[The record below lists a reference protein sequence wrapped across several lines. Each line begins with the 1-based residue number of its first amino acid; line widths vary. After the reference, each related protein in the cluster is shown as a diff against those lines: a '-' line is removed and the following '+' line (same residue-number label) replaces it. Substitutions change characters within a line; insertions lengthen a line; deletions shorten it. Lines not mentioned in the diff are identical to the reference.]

1 MASFLSKL
9 GGAFSLAGI
18 RKIISDVGTLIS
30 DFTKTFTKISGV
42 VDSVVHLFNSVK
54 DEIAGFKN
62 FKQDLRFKSRVVNLE
77 LAVQKTRDLIL
88 GIPASW
94 RAVLDLISNIKSA
107 IAKDIAAEEGAALTA
122 VETAGLSEVVVGL
135 GVIYQVANTVENVI
149 SDFQTIV
156 DEISRLRKEIEK
168 ADSIFLQQ
176 GNKRKT
182 LKLDDGSSIRVR
194 TGKLHAGLT

>member
-1 MASFLSKL
+1 MSFISNL
-9 GGAFSLAGI
+9 GGKLSH
-18 RKIISDVGTLIS
+18 IISDVETVIK
-30 DFTKTFTKISGV
+30 DFTNTFKKITGV

-54 DEIAGFKN
+54 EEIAGFKN

-77 LAVQKTRDLIL
+77 LAIQKTRDLIL

-107 IAKDIAAEEGAALTA
+107 IAKDVAAEEGAAIIA

-135 GVIYQVANTVENVI
+135 SIIYQVASTVENVI
-149 SDFQTIV
+149 SDFQTII
-156 DEISRLRKEIEK
+156 DEISRFRKEIEK

-176 GNKRKT
+176 DNKRKT
-182 LKLDDGSSIRVR
+182 LKLADGKSVRIRL
-194 TGKLHAGLT
+194 GKLHPSA